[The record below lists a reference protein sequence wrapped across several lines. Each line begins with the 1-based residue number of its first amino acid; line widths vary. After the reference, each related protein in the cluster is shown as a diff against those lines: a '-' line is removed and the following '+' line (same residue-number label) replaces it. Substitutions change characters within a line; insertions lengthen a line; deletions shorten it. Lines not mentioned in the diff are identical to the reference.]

1 MKRCPKC
8 GYREGFDWPSLLVG
22 LAFLFLYAMFTV
34 VVGDYIPKN
43 YRWMVMLAL
52 LLFLAGEFWKSRR
65 EKKCHEE
72 YLKLNPPSTERLK
85 AHIKPSSSQ

>member
-1 MKRCPKC
+1 
-8 GYREGFDWPSLLVG
+8 
-22 LAFLFLYAMFTV
+22 LAFLFLFAMV

-43 YRWMVMLAL
+43 HRWMVMLAL
-52 LLFLAGEFWKSRR
+52 TLFLAGEFWKSRR
-65 EKKCHEE
+65 EKKCREE